1 MMSTTTAPID
11 QEQKEPLTIDE
22 DLVFKHAMTKD
33 YRSIQELYINSE
45 GLSFLDANNIFLKS
59 MTSLRKLDLSNNK
72 LHRIDS
78 FDCMAELRELNLA
91 FNRIE
96 YIDNI
101 KKLPNLEVL
110 ILDHNKIKK
119 LENLQKLKKL
129 KTLSLVGNLVE
140 ELSIAGATDSMN

>member
-1 MMSTTTAPID
+1 
-11 QEQKEPLTIDE
+11 
-22 DLVFKHAMTKD
+22 MTKD
-33 YRSIQELYINSE
+33 YKSIQELYINSE

-59 MTSLRKLDLSNNK
+59 MAASLKKLDLSNNK

-78 FDCMAELRELNLA
+78 FDCMGELRELNLA

-129 KTLSLVGNLVE
+129 KILSLVGNLVE
-140 ELSIAGATDSMN
+140 ELTIAGATDSMNQLVELNLSKNKIQLVKAI